1 METATVQGVEVPKLG
16 LGTWRL
22 TGDECY
28 DAVRTALGAGY
39 RHVDTAQAYDNEREV
54 GRAIAD
60 ADVDAEEV
68 FVTTKVFGRNA
79 RYDDAIHTARES
91 RKRLGIETIDLLL
104 LHWPNPLVD
113 VDETLRAFRD
123 LVDEGVTR
131 HVGVSNFGLRQLS
144 DARSRSEVPLLTDQ
158 VEFHPYH
165 PQRKLLRYCQQN
177 DVLLTAYSPLGH
189 GGVTR
194 DRRLREIGSRYDKTP
209 AQVALRWATQHRN
222 VVVIPKASSAA
233 HITENAAAIE
243 FRLDETELDAVARSS
258 QVRRGL
264 SWVRGRLEI

>member
-91 RKRLGIETIDLLL
+91 RKRLGI
-104 LHWPNPLVD
+104 
-113 VDETLRAFRD
+113 DETLRAFRD